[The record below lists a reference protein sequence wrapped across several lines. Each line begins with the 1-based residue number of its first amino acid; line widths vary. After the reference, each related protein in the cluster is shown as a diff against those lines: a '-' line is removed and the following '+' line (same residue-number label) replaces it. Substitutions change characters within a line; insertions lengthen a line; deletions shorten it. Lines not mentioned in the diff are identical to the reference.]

1 MITAHAVLKKA
12 AANANHSGGRL
23 DDERYKLI
31 VQIYYRLLR
40 TEYALLTMPC
50 RHPGLP
56 SYLPTPEV
64 VHGNKAWRG
73 LHTLVSYAVRSHVR
87 EALFAVGAAALLL
100 LFIGLHNAWGAVTH
114 HVSSEYS
121 NKRKPSLR

>member
-1 MITAHAVLKKA
+1 MITAHAVLRKA
-12 AANANHSGGRL
+12 EANADQSGGRL

-40 TEYALLTMPC
+40 TEYALMMPC

-87 EALFAVGAAALLL
+87 EALFAHGAAALLL
-100 LFIGLHNAWGAVTH
+100 LFIGLHNAWSAVTH
-114 HVSSEYS
+114 HVSSEYG